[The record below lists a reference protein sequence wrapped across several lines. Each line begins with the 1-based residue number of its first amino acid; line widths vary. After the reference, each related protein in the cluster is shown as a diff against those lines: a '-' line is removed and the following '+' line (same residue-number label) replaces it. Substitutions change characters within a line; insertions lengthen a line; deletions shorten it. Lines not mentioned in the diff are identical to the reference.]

1 MAKDFIKEG
10 HQMTDEISFFERQ
23 TLSLVQ
29 LEKEL
34 YQLYSRISKKVDDL
48 AAKTLFSYLANDS
61 LKHSRIL
68 AIMIGEFNVSKVREQ
83 DCDQNILYTRRLL
96 RSHTND
102 LKKRGNISLD
112 ELEPLIDAFLGIE
125 NLLFTE
131 YKKAFHLEYTNFDA
145 RELKNNA
152 DINIFNLIVDDE
164 DRHQKILSTILTLND
179 NKMSY
184 KGNSP
189 VVKYQNPDSWYTTPR

>member
-1 MAKDFIKEG
+1 L
-10 HQMTDEISFFERQ
+10 TDQVSFFESQ
-23 TLSLVQ
+23 TLSLLQ

-34 YQLYSRISKKVDDL
+34 YRLYSRLSKKVDDL

-68 AIMIGEFNVSKVREQ
+68 GIMINEVNLSKVREQ
-83 DCDQNILYTRRLL
+83 DCEQNMLYTKRLL
-96 RSHTND
+96 RSHTDD
-102 LKKRGNISLD
+102 LKKRGSISLD
-112 ELEPLIDAFLGIE
+112 ELEPMMDAFLGIE

-131 YKKAFHLEYTNFDA
+131 YKKAFHLQYTRLA
-145 RELKNNA
+145 GQEKNDA

-164 DRHQKILSTILTLND
+164 DRHQKILSAILALKE

-184 KGNSP
+184 KQNSP
-189 VVKYQNPDSWYTTPR
+189 VVKYQNPDSWYTAPR

>member
-1 MAKDFIKEG
+1 
-10 HQMTDEISFFERQ
+10 MTDKVSFFESQ
-23 TLSLVQ
+23 TLSLLH

-34 YQLYSRISKKVDDL
+34 YRLYSRLSKKVDDL
-48 AAKTLFSYLANDS
+48 AAKTLFCYLANDS

-68 AIMIGEFNVSKVREQ
+68 GIMIDEVNLSKVRDQ
-83 DCDQNILYTRRLL
+83 DCDQNMLYTKRLL
-96 RSHTND
+96 RSHTDD

-112 ELEPLIDAFLGIE
+112 ELEPLIDGFLGIE

-131 YKKAFHLEYTNFDA
+131 YKKAFHMQYSNLGGQEKKDV
-145 RELKNNA
+145 E
-152 DINIFNLIVDDE
+152 INIFNLIVDDE

>member
-1 MAKDFIKEG
+1 
-10 HQMTDEISFFERQ
+10 MTDQVSFFESQ
-23 TLSLVQ
+23 TLSLLQ

-34 YQLYSRISKKVDDL
+34 YRLYSRLSKKVDDL

-68 AIMIGEFNVSKVREQ
+68 GIMINEVNLSKVREQ
-83 DCDQNILYTRRLL
+83 DCEQNMLYTKRLL
-96 RSHTND
+96 RSHTDD
-102 LKKRGNISLD
+102 LKKRGSISLD
-112 ELEPLIDAFLGIE
+112 ELEPMMDAFLGIE

-131 YKKAFHLEYTNFDA
+131 YKKAFHLQYTRLA
-145 RELKNNA
+145 GQEKNDA

-164 DRHQKILSTILTLND
+164 DRHQKILSAILALKE

-184 KGNSP
+184 KQNSP
-189 VVKYQNPDSWYTTPR
+189 VVKYQNPDSWYTVPR

>member
-1 MAKDFIKEG
+1 
-10 HQMTDEISFFERQ
+10 MTDEISFFERQ
-23 TLSLVQ
+23 TLSLVL

-34 YQLYSRISKKVDDL
+34 YRLYSRLSKKVDDL

-68 AIMIGEFNVSKVREQ
+68 AIMIGEFNISKVRDQ
-83 DCDQNILYTRRLL
+83 DCDQNILYTKRLL

-102 LKKRGNISLD
+102 LKKRGNISLG
-112 ELEPLIDAFLGIE
+112 ELEPLIDGFLGIE

-131 YKKAFHLEYTNFDA
+131 YKKAFHMQYTNLDG
-145 RELKNNA
+145 REEKDNVEV
-152 DINIFNLIVDDE
+152 NIFNLIVNDE
-164 DRHQKILSTILTLND
+164 GRHQKILSAILALNEQ
-179 NKMSY
+179 KMSC

-189 VVKYQNPDSWYTTPR
+189 VVKYQNPDSWYTVPR

>member
-1 MAKDFIKEG
+1 MLKKFNEG
-10 HQMTDEISFFERQ
+10 YHLTDEISFFERQ

-34 YQLYSRISKKVDDL
+34 YQLYSRLSKKVDDL

-68 AIMIGEFNVSKVREQ
+68 GIMIDEVNISKIREQ
-83 DCDQNILYTRRLL
+83 DCNQTMLYTKQVL

-131 YKKAFHLEYTNFDA
+131 YKKAFHMQYSNLTRQEKNDA
-145 RELKNNA
+145 E
-152 DINIFNLIVDDE
+152 INIFSLIVDDE
-164 DRHQKILSTILTLND
+164 DRHQKILSTILALND
-179 NKMSY
+179 IKLSC
-184 KGNSP
+184 KENSP
-189 VVKYQNPDSWYTTPR
+189 VVKYQNPDSWYTAPR

>member
-1 MAKDFIKEG
+1 
-10 HQMTDEISFFERQ
+10 
-23 TLSLVQ
+23 
-29 LEKEL
+29 
-34 YQLYSRISKKVDDL
+34 
-48 AAKTLFSYLANDS
+48 
-61 LKHSRIL
+61 
-68 AIMIGEFNVSKVREQ
+68 MIGEFNVSKVREQ

-112 ELEPLIDAFLGIE
+112 ELDPLIDAFLGIE
-125 NLLFTE
+125 NLLLTE
-131 YKKAFHLEYTNFDA
+131 YKKAFHLEYTNFDG
-145 RELKNNA
+145 RELKN
-152 DINIFNLIVDDE
+152 DLEINIFNLIVDDE

-189 VVKYQNPDSWYTTPR
+189 VAPHRYGPIHVG

>member
-1 MAKDFIKEG
+1 
-10 HQMTDEISFFERQ
+10 MTDEISFFERQ

-34 YQLYSRISKKVDDL
+34 YQLYSRLSKKVDDL
-48 AAKTLFSYLANDS
+48 AAKTLFCYLANDS

-68 AIMIGEFNVSKVREQ
+68 GIMIDEVNISKVREQ
-83 DCDQNILYTRRLL
+83 DCDQNMLYTKRVL
-96 RSHTND
+96 RSHTSD

-112 ELEPLIDAFLGIE
+112 ELEPLIEAFLGIE

-131 YKKAFHLEYTNFDA
+131 YKKAFHMQYTNFDL
-145 RELKNNA
+145 REQKN
-152 DINIFNLIVDDE
+152 DVEINIFNLIVDDE
-164 DRHQKILSTILTLND
+164 DRHQKILSTISTLNKD
-179 NKMSY
+179 KMSY

-189 VVKYQNPDSWYTTPR
+189 VVKYQNPDSWYTAPR